1 MTNSYPLRV
10 RADWLALHSEEVL
23 DPELPIVDAHHH
35 LWDRPAWRYLLDEFL
50 ADINSGHRI
59 AATVYVQCFAMHR
72 KDGLEALRPVGET
85 EFANG
90 IAAMS
95 ASGNYGETRICDGIV
110 AYADL
115 RLVDEVEHALDAHA
129 AHGSSRFKG
138 VRQISAWDKNPEA
151 VNPDNLASEGMLLDP
166 RFRAGFASL
175 APRGLSFDAF
185 LFHTQLKEL
194 IDLARVFPS
203 TRIVLNHMG
212 TPLGIAGYQNHRANV
227 FKDWVSDMKQLSLCE
242 NVVVKLGGMGM
253 RPVGMGFA
261 EHSTPLTSERLAELC
276 RPYVHTCIESFG
288 AQRCMFES
296 NFPVDK
302 ASYSY
307 RTCWNTFKRLASG
320 ASAAEKRFLFHDTA
334 AAVYG
339 LQGL

>member
-1 MTNSYPLRV
+1 MTVSYPLRV
-10 RADWLALHSEEVL
+10 RADWLALLCEEVL
-23 DPELPIVDAHHH
+23 EPELPIIDAHHH

-115 RLVDEVEHALDAHA
+115 RLVDEIEHVLDAHA

-151 VNPDNLASEGMLLDP
+151 VNPDNLASEGMLSDP

-212 TPLGIAGYQNHRANV
+212 TPLGIAGYQNQRAKV
-227 FKDWVSDMKQLSLCE
+227 FRDWASDMKQLSTCA
-242 NVVVKLGGMGM
+242 NVVVKLGGLGM

-261 EHSTPLTSERLAELC
+261 EHSTPLTSERLAELS

-302 ASYSY
+302 ASFSY

-320 ASAAEKRFLFHDTA
+320 ASAAEKQFLFHDTA